1 MVGDR
6 VITSMRRV
14 AQMHEWRSNIHLGAK
29 GVSIELADHAR
40 DIAVRASRAVGL
52 EISGVDMIFRG
63 DEPVVLEV
71 NASPGFRGLLQ
82 ATQINAADAMVDYA
96 VEKASSGAKPK

>member
-1 MVGDR
+1 M
-6 VITSMRRV
+6 
-14 AQMHEWRSNIHLGAK
+14 
-29 GVSIELADHAR
+29 SIELADHAR

-82 ATQINAADAMVDYA
+82 ATQINAADAMVDIRCWSGRKSGVTMRRPRLAAAAA
-96 VEKASSGAKPK
+96 VASTAAGRQVTRK